1 MLKIMTPGPTQV
13 RENVRLARSI
23 PTTNPDLDLTFYEE
37 YHDICQNLAHFFHT
51 DNPFYILS
59 GEGILGLEAAC
70 ASLTEP
76 GARVLVIDNG
86 IFGRGF
92 ADFVKI
98 YGGEPF
104 LYSVDP
110 KKPVNPD
117 GLRAFLEVD
126 HDFTYATLVHCDTPS
141 GMLNDVETLSPILK
155 SYGILTVVDSV
166 SASFGTPLD
175 VSKAQIDILCGGSQ
189 KALSAPVGLTFLGVS
204 QDALSF
210 MEARKS
216 PIASF
221 YANILS
227 YRDYYK
233 NKWFPY
239 SMPISDIYGFR
250 QALDNVLNDPGIF
263 TRHNRIAKA
272 VRRALTQAGLTLY
285 LQSGYSPT
293 VTVFDVP
300 NGHKDTDILST
311 LEKDHNIMIAGCFDV
326 LSGKVLR
333 IGHMGENA
341 NISDVSETLRALSAV
356 LEKIGISV
364 SCDMEKVFIESVQL

>member
-13 RENVRLARSI
+13 RENVRAARAL
-23 PTTNPDLDLTFYEE
+23 PTTNPDLDLSFYDE
-37 YHDICQNLAHFFHT
+37 YREICTDLARFFHT
-51 DNPFYILS
+51 DHPFYLLS

-76 GARVLVIDNG
+76 GDRVLVVENG

-98 YGGEPF
+98 YGGEPV
-104 LYSVDP
+104 LYSTNPKRPVDP
-110 KKPVNPD
+110 D
-117 GLRAFLEVD
+117 ALRDFLNQD
-126 HDFTYATLVHCDTPS
+126 HDFRYATLVHCDTPS
-141 GMLNDVETLSPILK
+141 GMLNDVETLSSLLK

-189 KALSAPVGLTFLGVS
+189 KALSAPIGLTFLGVS
-204 QDALSF
+204 PAALAH
-210 MEARKS
+210 MESRKT

-221 YANILS
+221 YLNILN

-250 QALDNVLNDPGIF
+250 AALQNVFDDPDIF
-263 TRHNRIAKA
+263 RRHARIA
-272 VRRALTQAGLTLY
+272 RACRNALSQGGLSLY
-285 LQSGYSPT
+285 LEDGFSPT

-300 NGHKDTDILST
+300 AGLTDTAILKAVA
-311 LEKDHNIMIAGCFDV
+311 EEGIMIAGCFDD
-326 LSGKVLR
+326 LAGRVLR

-341 NISDVSETLRALSAV
+341 NIEDMHLTLRALHDALKTLGFQPKCD
-356 LEKIGISV
+356 LEAAFVDFV
-364 SCDMEKVFIESVQL
+364 S

>member
-13 RENVRLARSI
+13 RENVRAARAL
-23 PTTNPDLDLTFYEE
+23 PTTNPDLDLSFYDE
-37 YHDICQNLAHFFHT
+37 YRDICIDLARFFHT
-51 DNPFYILS
+51 ENAFYLLS

-76 GARVLVIDNG
+76 GDRVLVIDNG

-98 YGGEPF
+98 YGGEPV

-110 KKPVNPD
+110 KNPVDP
-117 GLRAFLEVD
+117 GALRGFLEQD
-126 HDFTYATLVHCDTPS
+126 HDFRYATLVHCDTPS
-141 GMLNDVETLSPILK
+141 GMLNDVETLSPLLK

-189 KALSAPVGLTFLGVS
+189 KALSAPIGLTFLGVS
-204 QDALSF
+204 ADALAR
-210 MEARKS
+210 MDARKTLV
-216 PIASF
+216 ASF
-221 YANILS
+221 YLNILS

-250 QALDNVLNDPGIF
+250 AALQNVLDDPDIF
-263 TRHNRIAKA
+263 NRHARIA
-272 VRRALTQAGLTLY
+272 RACRDALSRGGLSLY
-285 LQSGYSPT
+285 LENGFSPT

-300 NGHKDTDILST
+300 AGLTDTAILKAVA
-311 LEKDHNIMIAGCFDV
+311 EEGIMIAGCFDV
-326 LSGKVLR
+326 LAGRVLR

-341 NISDVSETLRALSAV
+341 NIEDMRLTLRALHDGLKSLGFTPKCD
-356 LEKIGISV
+356 LEAAFVDSIS
-364 SCDMEKVFIESVQL
+364 

>member
-13 RENVRLARSI
+13 RENVRAARAL
-23 PTTNPDLDLTFYEE
+23 PTTNPDLDLSFYDE
-37 YHDICQNLAHFFHT
+37 YRDICADLARFFHT
-51 DNPFYILS
+51 DHDFYLLS

-76 GARVLVIDNG
+76 GDRVLVIDNG

-98 YGGEPF
+98 YGGDPV

-110 KKPVNPD
+110 KMPVDPD
-117 GLRAFLEVD
+117 ALHAFLELD
-126 HDFTYATLVHCDTPS
+126 HDFRYATLVHCDTPS
-141 GMLNDVETLSPILK
+141 GMLNDVEALSPLLK

-175 VSKAQIDILCGGSQ
+175 VAKAQIDILCGGSQ
-189 KALSAPVGLTFLGVS
+189 KALSAPIGLTFLGVS
-204 QDALSF
+204 PDALAR
-210 MEARKS
+210 MGARKA

-221 YANILS
+221 YLNILN
-227 YRDYYK
+227 YCDYYK

-250 QALDNVLNDPGIF
+250 TALQNVLDDGDIF
-263 TRHNRIAKA
+263 ERHARIAHA
-272 VRRALTQAGLTLY
+272 CRNALSQGGLFLY
-285 LQSGYSPT
+285 LKGGFSPT

-300 NGHKDTDILST
+300 AGLTDTAILKAVA
-311 LEKDHNIMIAGCFDV
+311 EKGVMIAGCFDV
-326 LSGKVLR
+326 LAGRVLR

-341 NISDVSETLRALSAV
+341 NIEDMRLTLRALHDALKTLGFKPKCD
-356 LEKIGISV
+356 LEAAFIDSIS
-364 SCDMEKVFIESVQL
+364 